1 MKCCSLMM
9 SSFLLPPHHQPNC
22 VSSPMPTSRQCPQC
36 QHTNKPI
43 DDFTIKS
50 ERSTPHRGACS
61 APQLHSHPS
70 YPRNAARQCQLTPAL
85 RLRGF
90 SVGFGDIPAH
100 GLHTPGFLR
109 NPYPYPYPWARVR
122 VFCDTGTGSPGK
134 PQGYP
139 CQSLTD
145 QKDTR
150 AGSTAARLY
159 Q

>member
-9 SSFLLPPHHQPNC
+9 FSFLLPPHHQPNC
-22 VSSPMPTSRQCPQC
+22 FSSPMPTSRQCPQR

-61 APQLHSHPS
+61 APQLHSHSS

-90 SVGFGDIPAH
+90 SVFRLVLETYPHTGCIP
-100 GLHTPGFLR
+100 PGFCETRTRTRTLGHG
-109 NPYPYPYPWARVR
+109 YGFSAIWVR
-122 VFCDTGTGSPGK
+122 VALENPRV
-134 PQGYP
+134 
-139 CQSLTD
+139 
-145 QKDTR
+145 TR
-150 AGSTAARLY
+150 ANP
-159 Q
+159 